1 MTDIYAIEDQI
12 LKGNDAKHLLDNPIL
27 KEAFKLIEDSL
38 EDRALSTKTTDIKE
52 CQDVIRAKQILTGIQ
67 KAIYTFIEDGKFKQ
81 AELNA
86 ITKEKNSIFSRGY

>member
-1 MTDIYAIEDQI
+1 MADIYNIEDKI
-12 LKGNDAKHLLDNPIL
+12 VKGNDAQHLLDNPIL
-27 KEAFKLIEDSL
+27 KEAFKTIEGHL

-86 ITKEKNSIFSRGY
+86 ILKEKNSIFNRGH